1 MDNGGLFILGY
12 FVYVYTRHKMEEYP
26 TEKYGKIHREIKKDR
41 IKQYGNQC
49 ELTGKK
55 PDKDH
60 QIHSHHLQKISL
72 AFLMQSHIKENMRNI
87 IDTVHNDFHQNTE
100 SDIEDGKL
108 MYKRQKYAKRVYQ
121 DPTNTEHR
129 KKLDE
134 ADSKLIPE
142 YVDKM
147 MDLPEEYG
155 ELYQRQALIGA
166 YETNKAL
173 MIKARESELEIAR
186 LKEEIEVLKNR
197 TKAKIIQIVDYFNVK
212 QE

>member
-1 MDNGGLFILGY
+1 
-12 FVYVYTRHKMEEYP
+12 MEQVP
-26 TEKYGKIHREIKKDR
+26 EKYGNVHREIKRDR
-41 IKQYGNQC
+41 IKQYGNNC
-49 ELTGKK
+49 ELTGQK
-55 PDKDH
+55 PNKEH
-60 QIHSHHLQKISL
+60 QIHAHHLQKISL
-72 AFLMQSHIKENMRNI
+72 GFLMQSHIKENIRNI
-87 IDTVHNDFHQNTE
+87 IDTIHTDFHQNTE

-108 MYKRQKYAKRVYQ
+108 IYKRQEYAKRVYQ
-121 DPTNTEHR
+121 DPTNQEHR
-129 KKLDE
+129 KKLDD
-134 ADSKLIPE
+134 ADSLLIPE